1 MNLVI
6 KSFILS
12 LLAVSSV
19 NVSAVSIRGTRQAP
33 SWWSTHDAVEAC
45 TNMELTGMG
54 CYDCAID
61 GFELCL
67 KNSGAETKVCHT
79 FYQNTIDR
87 CQHLTSNEA
96 EADASFVAI
105 GSSSDGCRVNR
116 DCPSRHICQF
126 RGREDRGTCVRRNPS
141 SSSSSDDTNT
151 CRINRDCPSNHICQ
165 FRGREARGT
174 CVRRN
179 AISTSSDDTQTCRR
193 NNDCP
198 DPDTQRCND
207 AGYCVIKNRMVP
219 RSGDVCTRNRD
230 CGSNRICGSN
240 GHCQRR
246 DMEFAMEQ
254 Y

>member
-6 KSFILS
+6 KSFIVA
-12 LLAVSSV
+12 LLAVSNV
-19 NVSAVSIRGTRQAP
+19 NAANIRGTRQAP
-33 SWWSTHDAVEAC
+33 A
-45 TNMELTGMG
+45 
-54 CYDCAID
+54 
-61 GFELCL
+61 
-67 KNSGAETKVCHT
+67 
-79 FYQNTIDR
+79 
-87 CQHLTSNEA
+87 NEA
-96 EADASFVAI
+96 EGHASFVAI

-116 DCPSRHICQF
+116 DCPSQHICQF
-126 RGREDRGTCVRRNPS
+126 RGREDRGTCVRRNNSSSSLPTS
-141 SSSSSDDTNT
+141 YSSSSSDDTNT
-151 CRINRDCPSNHICQ
+151 CRVNRDCPSRHICQ

-179 AISTSSDDTQTCRR
+179 ASSSSDDTQTCRR

-207 AGYCVIKNRMVP
+207 AGYCVIRDRMVP
-219 RSGDVCTRNRD
+219 RSGDMCTRNGD
-230 CGSNRICGSN
+230 CSSNRICGDN